1 MQIHTFWQWFYSV
14 GSCQSFI
21 NASLEKKHLIRIKS
35 KINEELTLTITFW
48 NFFVIFFIRCW
59 PLGRD
64 VEQQDWANRKVQ
76 GEWWYQWSNIRCSH
90 FLAILSLWSSI
101 FYNHLKKDLPP
112 ASVKPKTSLDHSLW
126 LQLALVINITLVLSA
141 CHKREAQSSSL

>member
-1 MQIHTFWQWFYSV
+1 MQIHKFWQWFYSV
-14 GSCQSFI
+14 GSCQSLI
-21 NASLEKKHLIRIKS
+21 NATLEKNHHIRIKS

-64 VEQQDWANRKVQ
+64 VEQQDWANRSVQ

-101 FYNHLKKDLPP
+101 FYTHPKKDLPP